1 MADTHLVLGAGQAGS
16 WAAMAMREAGFAGR
30 ILLLGAER
38 VAPYERPP
46 LSKAMLTAPAALP
59 PPFFHPPERY
69 AARDIALRLACPAAA
84 IDVAAGC
91 VVLEDGERVGF
102 DRLLIATGGRARRLT
117 IPGGQ
122 HALVL
127 RDLDDAAALRAR
139 LAAAQRVIC
148 IGAGVIG
155 LEVAASART
164 LGKAVTVL
172 EEASRPMGRAV
183 SAEAAAF
190 IAGLHAAA
198 GCTLRCATRVL
209 AIEAAGGGFIVH
221 TDAGTLAADLVVA
234 GIGME
239 RNQEIAA
246 AAGIATDRGIVVDA
260 RGATSAPGI
269 YAAGDVTAF
278 PHTLVPGLL
287 RLETW
292 RHAQN
297 HAIAVARALCGQDGV
312 YDDVPWFWTDQYGVN
327 FQVAGLPGQAVRTVL
342 RPDARF
348 LALHLDA
355 ENRLIGAE
363 GADAARDIRAAERL
377 IRHRRVLA
385 PAMLADPAL
394 TLTALA
400 RQG

>member
-1 MADTHLVLGAGQAGS
+1 MADTHVILGAGQAGS

-46 LSKAMLTAPAALP
+46 LSKAILTAPSALP

-69 AARDIALRLACPAAA
+69 AARQIELRLASPAAA
-84 IDVAAGC
+84 IDRAGCC
-91 VVLEDGERVGF
+91 VVLEDGSRIGF

-127 RDLDDAAALRAR
+127 RDLDDAAMLRAR
-139 LAAAQRVIC
+139 LAAARRVIC

-155 LEVAASART
+155 LEVAASARI
-164 LGKAVTVL
+164 LGKEVTVL

-183 SAEAAAF
+183 SPEAAAF
-190 IAGLHAAA
+190 ITGLHADA
-198 GCTLRCATRVL
+198 GCTLRCAVRVQ
-209 AIEAAGGGFIVH
+209 AIEPAADGFAVL
-221 TDAGTLAADLVVA
+221 TDVGSLAADLVVA
-234 GIGME
+234 GIGMQ
-239 RNQEIAA
+239 RNEELAA

-260 RGATSAPGI
+260 RGASSAAGI
-269 YAAGDVTAF
+269 AAAGDVAAF
-278 PHTLVPGLL
+278 PHPLVPGLL

-327 FQVAGLPGQAVRTVL
+327 FQVAGLPGQAARTML
-342 RPDARF
+342 RADARF

-377 IRHRRVLA
+377 IRSRRVLE

-394 TLTALA
+394 SLTGLA